1 MRNAEIINTEMIGDI
16 AELIKMS
23 FKYDVKPL
31 TKENIQ
37 EKIKQFNDW
46 NNENK
51 FYEFA
56 LNLTEEEQKM
66 VCDQVCA
73 WSEFKQ

>member
-1 MRNAEIINTEMIGDI
+1 MRNAEIINAEMIGDI

-66 VCDQVCA
+66 IFDQVCA
-73 WSEFKQ
+73 WSGI

>member
-56 LNLTEEEQKM
+56 LNLTEEELKM
-66 VCDQVCA
+66 IFDQVCA
-73 WSEFKQ
+73 WSGI

>member
-66 VCDQVCA
+66 IFDQVCA
-73 WSEFKQ
+73 WSVI

>member
-1 MRNAEIINTEMIGDI
+1 MKNAEIINTEMIGDI

-66 VCDQVCA
+66 IFDQVCA
-73 WSEFKQ
+73 WSGI

>member
-1 MRNAEIINTEMIGDI
+1 MRNTEIINTEIIGDI

-23 FKYDVKPL
+23 FKYDVKSL

-37 EKIKQFNDW
+37 EKIKQFNEW

-73 WSEFKQ
+73 WSGI

>member
-23 FKYDVKPL
+23 FKYDVKPH

-37 EKIKQFNDW
+37 KKIKQFNDW

-66 VCDQVCA
+66 IFDQVCA
-73 WSEFKQ
+73 WSGI

>member
-1 MRNAEIINTEMIGDI
+1 MIGDI

-37 EKIKQFNDW
+37 GKIKQFNDW

-66 VCDQVCA
+66 IFDQVCA
-73 WSEFKQ
+73 WSGI

>member
-66 VCDQVCA
+66 IFDQVCA
-73 WSEFKQ
+73 WSGI

>member
-66 VCDQVCA
+66 IFDQVCA
-73 WSEFKQ
+73 WSEI

>member
-37 EKIKQFNDW
+37 KKIKQFNDW

-66 VCDQVCA
+66 IFDQVCA
-73 WSEFKQ
+73 WSGI

>member
-1 MRNAEIINTEMIGDI
+1 MRNVEIINTEMIGDI

-37 EKIKQFNDW
+37 KKIKQFNDW

-56 LNLTEEEQKM
+56 LNLTEEELKM
-66 VCDQVCA
+66 IFDQVCA
-73 WSEFKQ
+73 WSGI

>member
-37 EKIKQFNDW
+37 EKIKQFND
-46 NNENK
+46 
-51 FYEFA
+51 
-56 LNLTEEEQKM
+56 
-66 VCDQVCA
+66 
-73 WSEFKQ
+73 

>member
-23 FKYDVKPL
+23 FKYGVKPL

-66 VCDQVCA
+66 IFDQVCA
-73 WSEFKQ
+73 WSGI

>member
-1 MRNAEIINTEMIGDI
+1 MKRLEIINTEMIGDI
-16 AELIKMS
+16 AELVKMS
-23 FKYDVKPL
+23 FKYEHKSL
-31 TKENIQ
+31 NKENIQ
-37 EKIKQFNDW
+37 EKIKQFNEW

-66 VCDQVCA
+66 IFDQVCA
-73 WSEFKQ
+73 WSGI

>member
-1 MRNAEIINTEMIGDI
+1 MRNEEIINTEMIGDI

-56 LNLTEEEQKM
+56 LNLTEEELKM
-66 VCDQVCA
+66 IFDQVCA
-73 WSEFKQ
+73 WSGI